1 VLDRVTA
8 HLGVL
13 GEQLTQG
20 GHPTPP
26 PGPCS
31 AP

>member
-1 VLDRVTA
+1 VLDRVA
-8 HLGVL
+8 AQLRVL

-20 GHPTPP
+20 GHPMPP
-26 PGPCS
+26 PGPYS

>member
-1 VLDRVTA
+1 VLDGIAA
-8 HLGVL
+8 HLRVL

-20 GHPTPP
+20 GHSTQP
-26 PGPCS
+26 PGPYS